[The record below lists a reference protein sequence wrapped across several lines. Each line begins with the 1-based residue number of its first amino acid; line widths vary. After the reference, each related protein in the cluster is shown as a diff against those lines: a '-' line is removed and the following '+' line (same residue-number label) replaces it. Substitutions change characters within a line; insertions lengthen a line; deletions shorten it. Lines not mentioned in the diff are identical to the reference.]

1 MAWGKILTSAVKVPK
16 QHKHALFISI
26 PYKMNLCKLPV
37 ISFLNDRLCPWRGGI
52 SSGDCVVVSFIPTFD
67 FDFSDLREMGT
78 WDKKHCRCRWLSG
91 AHLDRPDF
99 KELFL
104 LPAVGQD
111 LEVAF
116 ANALFK
122 SSSDEFLV
130 ISEPLTCA
138 IFSLTC

>member
-1 MAWGKILTSAVKVPK
+1 MTDFVHGGVVFPRVTVLLFLSFQLLILTFLISGKW
-16 QHKHALFISI
+16 QH
-26 PYKMNLCKLPV
+26 
-37 ISFLNDRLCPWRGGI
+37 GI
-52 SSGDCVVVSFIPTFD
+52 
-67 FDFSDLREMGT
+67 
-78 WDKKHCRCRWLSG
+78 KNHCRCRWLSG
-91 AHLDRPDF
+91 ALLDRPDF